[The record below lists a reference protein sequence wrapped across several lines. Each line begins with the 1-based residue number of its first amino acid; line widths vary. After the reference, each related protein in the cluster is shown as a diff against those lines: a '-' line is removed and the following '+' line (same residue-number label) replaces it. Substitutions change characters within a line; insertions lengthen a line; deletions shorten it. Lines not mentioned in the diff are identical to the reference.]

1 MAYYRRFSCKVNAIA
16 SKIIFSSLQPT
27 LKAQAIAPSILAALH
42 QIRQAVELSQT
53 FNPLISDRDF
63 AIGSSDYTSLVLLP
77 SLLAFS
83 HKNAPNLNYRMIGFE
98 KDAVGELLEQGA
110 IDVALGVF
118 SDPPRQTLSE
128 PLFTEHFVGIARQ
141 DHPALVR
148 GTMDLE
154 SFAKLPHALF
164 TLRRDAIGEVDRVL
178 AEHNLQRRIALT
190 TPHLLVLPSA
200 IAKSDLVA
208 TVPYRIALHLASFC
222 NLSIFE
228 LPINTKPWMVSMI
241 WSTLS
246 DRDEAS
252 CWLRQSIKTICQQ
265 IN

>member
-1 MAYYRRFSCKVNAIA
+1 MLFY
-16 SKIIFSSLQPT
+16 
-27 LKAQAIAPSILAALH
+27 LKFILK
-42 QIRQAVELSQT
+42 T
-53 FNPLISDRDF
+53 
-63 AIGSSDYTSLVLLP
+63 G
-77 SLLAFS
+77 LLAFS
-83 HKNAPNLNYRMIGFE
+83 DNNAPNLNYRMIGFD
-98 KDAVGELLEQGA
+98 KDTVGELLEQGA